1 MYRGAEEQWDA
12 GWQLPHMT
20 VTSHPPPARKAE
32 GSNSSSLWQPTRDE
46 RREETYPSKNDA
58 GMSALIELSAR
69 TRTHEHTHN
78 AFIFHLGHQEQ
89 LSPRGNLWLNLVLSP
104 LNNTVMYFPP
114 NKVTVTPPSGK
125 CSEHKDK
132 RGEALIQVQAKNTQ
146 SQRQFEGKRMNS
158 FEEN

>member
-1 MYRGAEEQWDA
+1 
-12 GWQLPHMT
+12 
-20 VTSHPPPARKAE
+20 
-32 GSNSSSLWQPTRDE
+32 
-46 RREETYPSKNDA
+46 
-58 GMSALIELSAR
+58 
-69 TRTHEHTHN
+69 
-78 AFIFHLGHQEQ
+78 
-89 LSPRGNLWLNLVLSP
+89 
-104 LNNTVMYFPP
+104 MYFPP